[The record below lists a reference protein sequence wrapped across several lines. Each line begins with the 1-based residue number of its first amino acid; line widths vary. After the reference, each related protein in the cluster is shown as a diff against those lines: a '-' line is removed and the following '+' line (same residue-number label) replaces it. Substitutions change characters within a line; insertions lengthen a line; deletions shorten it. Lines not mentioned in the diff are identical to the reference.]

1 MRFDTAN
8 RSFFALLAIALI
20 PYGLVGLFGCCFL
33 LFMLYRVATDG
44 LGAVGGLWPALLL
57 FGIVG
62 TGTIVGIV
70 ALRRQLRATHHL
82 VDHIRRTRTLPGHA
96 LREASNRIGLTNRVD
111 VVEDATPFS
120 FAYGLWRPRIAISTG
135 LLDIAS
141 PEELDAVL
149 EHERY
154 HVRSLDPLKMLVA
167 HSAPR
172 AFFFLPA
179 LRDYRRRY
187 LVGRE
192 LAADQRAVAAHGS
205 HALAGALYKAVRGP
219 VWSEV
224 STAAAIGGD
233 ELLDVRIAQLETGRE
248 PAISGVSSGARAL
261 TALVVVL
268 LVAAFVATLVTTG
281 VPTFTDAERSGSVSG
296 TTPALNVLGAVACT
310 AFWVGAGWLACRHFV
325 RRRRGL
331 TPGSGSST
339 TSS

>member
-1 MRFDTAN
+1 VRFDTAN

-20 PYGLVGLFGCCFL
+20 PYGLVGVFGCCFV
-33 LFMLYRVATDG
+33 LFMLYRIATDG
-44 LGAVGGLWPALLL
+44 FGAVGGLWPALLL
-57 FGIVG
+57 FGVVG
-62 TGTIVGIV
+62 AGTLVGIV
-70 ALRRQLRATHHL
+70 AVRRQLRATHRL
-82 VDHIRRTRTLPGHA
+82 VQHIHRVRRVPDHA
-96 LREASNRIGLTNRVD
+96 VREASNRIGLTNRVD
-111 VVEDATPFS
+111 VVEEATPFS
-120 FAYGLWRPRIAISTG
+120 FAYGPWRPRVAISTG

-192 LAADQRAVAAHGS
+192 LAADQRAVAAHGT

-233 ELLDVRIAQLETGRE
+233 ELLDVRIAQLEAGRE
-248 PAISGVSSGARAL
+248 PAISGVSGGARAL

-268 LVAAFVATLVTTG
+268 LVAAVAATLVTTG
-281 VPTFTDAERSGSVSG
+281 VPTFTDAERSGSVSE
-296 TTPALNVLGAVACT
+296 TAPALNVLGAAACT
-310 AFWVGAGWLACRHFV
+310 AFWVGVGWVAYRHV
-325 RRRRGL
+325 ARRRRRL
-331 TPGSGSST
+331 TPGARSST
-339 TSS
+339 TST

>member
-20 PYGLVGLFGCCFL
+20 PYGLVGLFGCCFV
-33 LFMLYRVATDG
+33 LFMLYRVATEG
-44 LGAVGGLWPALLL
+44 FGAVGGLWPAMVL

-62 TGTIVGIV
+62 TGTSLGIV
-70 ALRRQLRATHHL
+70 AVRRQLRATHHL
-82 VDHIRRTRTLPGHA
+82 VGHIRRTRTLPDRA
-96 LREASNRIGLTNRVD
+96 LREVSNHIGLTDRVD

-120 FAYGLWRPRIAISTG
+120 FAYGLLWPRVAISTG

-141 PEELDAVL
+141 PKELAAVL

-172 AFFFLPA
+172 ALFFLPA

-192 LAADQRAVAAHGS
+192 LAADQRAVAAHGT

-219 VWSEV
+219 VWSEL
-224 STAAAIGGD
+224 STAAALGGD
-233 ELLDVRIAQLETGRE
+233 ELLDVRIAQLEAGRE
-248 PAISGVSSGARAL
+248 PPISGVSTSARAL
-261 TALVVVL
+261 TVLVVVL
-268 LVAAFVATLVTTG
+268 LAAAFAATLMTAG
-281 VPTFTDAERSGSVSG
+281 VPTFREVEPSGSVSG
-296 TTPALNVLGAVACT
+296 TRTALNVLGALACT
-310 AFWVGAGWLACRHFV
+310 AFWVGVGVVAYRHFARS
-325 RRRRGL
+325 RRA
-331 TPGSGSST
+331 
-339 TSS
+339 